1 MSRKIMMAALGALMI
16 CGLAQEATAGAGA
29 GAIDLTFPVGA
40 RYNAMGEAGVAL
52 SQDATALWW
61 NTGGLAFLP
70 TRARN
75 KDVQMMTSK
84 LAEGLA
90 DDIRLTWFGAA
101 RPLGDIGAI
110 GASINYL
117 DMGSQ
122 MGVNEDN
129 QETGE
134 FASYMFSV
142 TAGYGVRIART
153 LGVGVAIKY
162 FRDDLAPDQT
172 IQDGVAGG
180 GSGDSFGV
188 DFGAL
193 WKIPQLKS
201 MVGIS
206 VANLGPDITHV
217 DAAQSDPMPRKVT
230 VGGAISLVNSEY
242 GGVLMV
248 ADMLVP
254 LYKWKG
260 NDYAIGLEFDQKE
273 YGAGFEA
280 NYDYSLFLRLGYK
293 NASYGDIADLTYG
306 MGVDLEK
313 WTGRAFVFDFAWVPQ
328 AEGLP
333 HVSRLSAGY
342 RF

>member
-1 MSRKIMMAALGALMI
+1 MVVLGAVLSL
-16 CGLAQEATAGAGA
+16 GLAGQALAGAGA
-29 GAIDLTFPVGA
+29 GAIDLTFPIGA
-40 RYNAMGEAGVAL
+40 RYNAMGEAGTAL
-52 SQDATALWW
+52 AQDATALWW

-70 TRARN
+70 LRTRN
-75 KDVQMMTSK
+75 QDIQMMTSK

-90 DDIRLTWFGAA
+90 DDIRLTWFGYG
-101 RPLGDIGAI
+101 RPLGDIGAVA
-110 GASINYL
+110 ASFNYL

-122 MGVNEDN
+122 MGVDEDAV
-129 QETGE
+129 ETGE

-142 TAGYGVRIART
+142 SAGYGVRIART

-188 DFGAL
+188 DLGLL
-193 WKIPQLKS
+193 WKVPQLRS
-201 MVGIS
+201 MVGLS

-217 DAAQSDPMPRKVT
+217 DAAQSDPMPRKVSLGT
-230 VGGAISLVNSEY
+230 AVSLYNGEFGGI
-242 GGVLMV
+242 LMV
-248 ADMLVP
+248 ADLLVP
-254 LYKWKG
+254 LYKWEG
-260 NDYAIGLEFDQKE
+260 DNYAVGLEFDQKE
-273 YGAGFEA
+273 YGGGFEA
-280 NYDYSLFLRLGYK
+280 NYDYSLFLRMGYK
-293 NASYGDIADLTYG
+293 SAKYGDIQDLTYG

-313 WTGRAFVFDFAWVPQ
+313 WTGRAFIFDFAWVPQ

-333 HVSRLSAGY
+333 HVSRLTAGY

>member
-1 MSRKIMMAALGALMI
+1 MSRKIVMVALGALMVF
-16 CGLAQEATAGAGA
+16 GLADQALAGAGA
-29 GAIDLTFPVGA
+29 GAIDLTFPIGA
-40 RYNAMGEAGVAL
+40 RYNAMGEAGTAL

-70 TRARN
+70 SRAKN

-101 RPLGDIGAI
+101 RPLGSIGAI
-110 GASINYL
+110 ATSFNYL

-122 MGVNEDN
+122 MGVDEDN
-129 QETGE
+129 NETGE
-134 FASYMFSV
+134 FASYMFSIS
-142 TAGYGVRIART
+142 AGYGVRLSRT
-153 LGVGVAIKY
+153 LGVGVSIKY

-193 WKIPQLKS
+193 YKIPKFRS
-201 MVGIS
+201 MVGVS

-230 VGGAISLVNSEY
+230 FGYAGSVVNSEY
-242 GGVLMV
+242 GGVLVV
-248 ADMLVP
+248 ADLLIP
-254 LYKWKG
+254 LYKWKD
-260 NDYAIGLEFDQKE
+260 NDYSFGLETDQKE
-273 YGAGFEA
+273 WGVGLEA
-280 NYDYSLFLRLGYK
+280 NYDYSLFLRIGYK
-293 NASYGDIADLTYG
+293 SASYGDISDLTYG

-313 WTGRAFVFDFAWVPQ
+313 WTNKAFIFDFAQVPQ

-333 HVSRLSAGY
+333 HVTRLSVGY